1 MYIHVSRKDNRS
13 FYLRTF
19 DWNELR
25 HVSIYLAST
34 KHRAI
39 RRASFHFGQ
48 FEWHNVI
55 FDCKIITHSF
65 VFMCVSFICYRNI

>member
-1 MYIHVSRKDNRS
+1 MLLMCVRLSKEDNRS

-34 KHRAI
+34 KRKAN
-39 RRASFHFGQ
+39 RRA
-48 FEWHNVI
+48 
-55 FDCKIITHSF
+55 
-65 VFMCVSFICYRNI
+65 

>member
-25 HVSIYLAST
+25 HVSIYLALT
-34 KHRAI
+34 KHKAIQRA
-39 RRASFHFGQ
+39 
-48 FEWHNVI
+48 
-55 FDCKIITHSF
+55 
-65 VFMCVSFICYRNI
+65 